1 MTDGTIQD
9 WLDRVPEHFVAAR
22 AAGVNGVIQLH
33 LTGEQGG
40 DWCIT
45 IQNQQVQVSEGISP
59 NPRVSLRADSQDV
72 LKILTG
78 QMDGMRAFMQGKL
91 RVTGDTSFAMKMTNL
106 FRP

>member
-1 MTDGTIQD
+1 MTEGTIQD
-9 WLDRVPEHFVAAR
+9 WLDRVPEHFVPER
-22 AAGVNGVIQLH
+22 AVGVSGDIQLN

-40 DWCIT
+40 NWFIT
-45 IQNQQVQVSEGISP
+45 IQNQQVEVTKGVSP
-59 NPRVSLRADSQDV
+59 NPRVSLQADSQDV
-72 LKILTG
+72 LKVLTG